1 MKYDFAVEKQFEKF
15 VNNTTCGSVLTDA
28 RLQIIKKYF
37 QYCYEAGYAQG
48 YAEGLREDQ
57 SHENDP
63 DNPDNVSEYY
73 DNGYD
78 TRTGDKW
85 MDNVLDLSNN

>member
-37 QYCYEAGYAQG
+37 QYCYESGYAQG
-48 YAEGLREDQ
+48 YADGLREDQ
-57 SHENDP
+57 SNEND
-63 DNPDNVSEYY
+63 PDNVSEYN
-73 DNGYD
+73 DFGYD
-78 TRTGDKW
+78 DRTGEKW
-85 MDNVLDLSNN
+85 MDDLSNGLNG